1 MYEAYFGLAA
11 SPFQLNPDPTFLFES
26 KGHRRAYSYLQYGAF
41 QGEGFIVVTGEVG
54 AGKTTLVRALLREID
69 PKRVVAAQLVSTQL
83 EADDLLRSVAIAFGL
98 PAKTTGKAELLAEIE
113 SFLLS
118 LITLGQRALLVVD
131 EAQNLSPRAMEEL
144 RMLSNFQLG
153 QHALLQSFLVGQPEL
168 RDMLRTPA
176 LRQLRQRIT
185 ASYHLGP
192 MEEAETR
199 AYVEHRLRKVGWR
212 GDPAW
217 DDAAFPALH
226 AATGGLPRRINALCN
241 RVLLATYLGE
251 SHRIGAVDVA
261 AVEEELR
268 QELGMDPFGVVGA
281 GEDDVLAGDGGAAR
295 QSQAAIVARL
305 DRIEQSIAAL
315 TELVRGGMHGT
326 AGADA
331 SRSAPQRIGG
341 IVPGSGKGP
350 MLGLVARRRIRGV

>member
-1 MYEAYFGLAA
+1 MYETYFGLTV

-98 PAKTTGKAELLAEIE
+98 PAKSTGKAELLGEIE

-118 LITLGQRALLVVD
+118 LVTLGQRALLVVD

-168 RDMLRTPA
+168 RDMLRSPA
-176 LRQLRQRIT
+176 LRQLRQRII

-192 MEEAETR
+192 MEEPETR
-199 AYVEHRLRKVGWR
+199 AYVEHRLRKAGWS

-217 DDAAFPALH
+217 EDDAFPALH

-241 RVLLATYLGE
+241 RLLLAAYLAE
-251 SHRIGAVDVA
+251 HHRIAATDVDEA
-261 AVEEELR
+261 AAELR
-268 QELGMDPFGVVGA
+268 QELGSDARNAEVQAGGSAAEGGGEPGDPVV
-281 GEDDVLAGDGGAAR
+281 R
-295 QSQAAIVARL
+295 YTPAAICARL
-305 DRIEQSIAAL
+305 DRIEQRLAL
-315 TELVRGGMHGT
+315 LTDLVRGI
-326 AGADA
+326 AADDGP
-331 SRSAPQRIGG
+331 RMPPPRIG
-341 IVPGSGKGP
+341 VPGSGRGTV
-350 MLGLVARRRIRGV
+350 LGLMPRRRVRGG